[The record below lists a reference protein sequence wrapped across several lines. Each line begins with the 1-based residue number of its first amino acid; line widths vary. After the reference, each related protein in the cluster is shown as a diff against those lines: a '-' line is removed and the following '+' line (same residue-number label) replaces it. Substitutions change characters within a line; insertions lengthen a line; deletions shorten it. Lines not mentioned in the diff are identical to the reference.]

1 MVQRYQK
8 DRTLQHNNRIIS
20 KNVKKC
26 ENPVFKGKTLIYLMY
41 CIDDTSKGLSAVIP
55 LKIASRA
62 KAKPAGFFSPFKVL
76 RNCKAPW

>member
-8 DRTLQHNNRIIS
+8 DRTFQHNNRIIS

-26 ENPVFKGKTLIYLMY
+26 ENPVFKGNTLSYIIY
-41 CIDDTSKGLSAVIP
+41 CTADTYKGLAAVIP
-55 LKIASRA
+55 LKISSIA
-62 KAKPAGFFSPFKVL
+62 KAKPAGFFSSFKVL